1 MSMTKLLLIHLTFV
15 AEEAASL
22 EKTFSV
28 FVSPAR
34 GGKQTSSCITFS
46 FLVCFAPARWN
57 FCSWY
62 DNDVEVL
69 ITVS

>member
-15 AEEAASL
+15 AEQAASL

-34 GGKQTSSCITFS
+34 GGNKPHLALLFHSSSVLHLPGGTFAHGMIMMLK
-46 FLVCFAPARWN
+46 F
-57 FCSWY
+57 
-62 DNDVEVL
+62 
-69 ITVS
+69 